1 MVCCRLFFL
10 HITVKWSYSS
20 NFVSCSIVLFLYL
33 HKQPFITAQSQV
45 ITAHI
50 VYHCT
55 VF

>member
-1 MVCCRLFFL
+1 
-10 HITVKWSYSS
+10 
-20 NFVSCSIVLFLYL
+20 L